1 MHARNVV
8 DTRFDDAVALV
19 NEDTNSKFD
28 DSLIATLLYE
38 CADSIDG
45 NGWAAIK
52 PRPGWFGRP
61 TEYRLVVAVESAL
74 ETLLTQEAE
83 AAYEARGPIWTER
96 ADND

>member
-1 MHARNVV
+1 MHAVNVV
-8 DTRFDDAVALV
+8 ETHLDDAIAMV
-19 NEDTNSKFD
+19 NEDTNSMFD
-28 DSLIATLLYE
+28 DSLIDTLLFE

-45 NGWAAIK
+45 NGWAATK

-74 ETLLTQEAE
+74 ETLLIQEAE

>member
-1 MHARNVV
+1 MHAVNVV
-8 DTRFDDAVALV
+8 ETHLDDAIEMV
-19 NEDTNSKFD
+19 NEDTDSMFD
-28 DSLIATLLYE
+28 DSLIDTLLFE

-45 NGWAAIK
+45 NGWAAVK